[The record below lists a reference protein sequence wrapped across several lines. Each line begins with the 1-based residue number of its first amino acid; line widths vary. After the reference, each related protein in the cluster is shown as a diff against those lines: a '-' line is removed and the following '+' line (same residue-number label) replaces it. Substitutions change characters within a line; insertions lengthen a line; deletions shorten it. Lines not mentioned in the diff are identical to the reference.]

1 MSVTTLSPE
10 STGSSK
16 PSSLLE
22 RPAFGLL
29 RINWETL
36 AWILLF
42 VVGGLARFI
51 MLDTRAMSHDES
63 LHTLYSYYLYANGN
77 YDHNPM
83 MHGPFRYHFTALI
96 YFLFG
101 DNDFTS
107 QPFTSLTRT
116 ASASLTFPSVPGN
129 DYLVEFSDD
138 LTEWSAVIVTAT
150 GTTTTWTDLNAVNK
164 PRRFYRVAIP

>member
-1 MSVTTLSPE
+1 MSGLDSGFLDRFSIHHDADGDGIYDDME
-10 STGSSK
+10 SW
-16 PSSLLE
+16 
-22 RPAFGLL
+22 FG
-29 RINWETL
+29 T
-36 AWILLF
+36 
-42 VVGGLARFI
+42 
-51 MLDTRAMSHDES
+51 S
-63 LHTLYSYYLYANGN
+63 
-77 YDHNPM
+77 
-83 MHGPFRYHFTALI
+83 
-96 YFLFG
+96 

-138 LTEWSAVIVTAT
+138 LTDWSAVIVTAT

>member
-51 MLDTRAMSHDES
+51 MLDARAMSHDES

-96 YFLFG
+96 YFLLG
-101 DNDFTS
+101 R
-107 QPFTSLTRT
+107 PSLGW
-116 ASASLTFPSVPGN
+116 A
-129 DYLVEFSDD
+129 
-138 LTEWSAVIVTAT
+138 
-150 GTTTTWTDLNAVNK
+150 
-164 PRRFYRVAIP
+164 